1 MRRWLL
7 IVGLLGCLDA
17 QAQSPVWAL
26 KGAHNTVY
34 LAGSVHLLKKD
45 DASLPPAFERA
56 YASAKTLV
64 MEVDIDELD
73 SPAAQAL
80 VVQKGMFA
88 DGSTLRDS
96 IGEARYARVA
106 AEATRLGLPVEGLQ
120 QFEPWAVALTLTQL
134 EYVELGFDPDEGVEK
149 QLGRRAHA
157 DGKHIQGL
165 ETVEE
170 QINILASLS
179 KEDQAAFLEQ
189 TITEMQDADRDTREI
204 LAAWRS
210 GNAAKLAALMSEE
223 FRAFP
228 GLYRALITDR
238 NRRWLPQIVRLL
250 RSDQNYLVVVGTLHL
265 IGDGGLLQLA
275 RAEGLEPRPLQ

>member
-7 IVGLLGCLDA
+7 IVGLLGCLGA

-26 KGAHNTVY
+26 KGTHNTVY
-34 LAGSVHLLKKD
+34 LAGSVHLLKKED
-45 DASLPPAFERA
+45 TSLPPSFERA

-64 MEVDIDELD
+64 MEVDIDDVD

-80 VVQKGMFA
+80 VLQKGMFA

-96 IGEARYARVA
+96 IGAARFDRVA
-106 AEATRLGLPVEGLQ
+106 AEAQRLGLPIEGLQ

-134 EYVELGFDPDEGVEK
+134 EYLQLGFDPDEGVER

-157 DGKHIQGL
+157 DGKQIQGL
-165 ETVEE
+165 ETLE
-170 QINILASLS
+170 QQIDILASLS

-189 TITEMQDADRDTREI
+189 TVTEMHDADRETQEI

-210 GNAAKLAALMSEE
+210 GNAAKLAALMSRD
-223 FRAFP
+223 FQSFP
-228 GLYRALITDR
+228 SLYRALVTDR
-238 NRRWLPQIVRLL
+238 NRRWLPQIERLL
-250 RSDQNYLVVVGTLHL
+250 KSEQNYLVIVGALHL
-265 IGDGGLLQLA
+265 VGDGGLLQLA